1 MFELEDRPA
10 ARAPSKPL
18 SGLSFGI
25 SVAVHVAVLGV
36 LLLVTKVFTRPP
48 ETVIP
53 IDMTIV
59 PPWAEQTDDPEPDPN
74 PPPKP
79 EPPKPKPKPQP
90 RPEPKPEPVK
100 NVEAVEKVVEKKK
113 PPEKKPPEK
122 LNLRD
127 KAKLVKDSPK
137 PPEKLD
143 LRDKAKKVDAPKLPP
158 GKATAAEKPLSPE
171 EIRKLLEQG
180 YTYGSRN
187 QLATSEAQRCVSI
200 IAQAIRREWD
210 KESFKWYPG
219 LSPIQVMLQ
228 FGPGGSIRGFRI
240 VSGSG
245 DPDVDRTAQNA
256 LRRLGRIPGLSSSFL
271 EQFAEIAIEMK
282 PVAGG

>member
-1 MFELEDRPA
+1 MLELEDRPA
-10 ARAPSKPL
+10 VRAPVKPF
-18 SGLSFGI
+18 SGRSLGI
-25 SVAVHVAVLGV
+25 SVGVHVALAAV
-36 LLLVTKVFTRPP
+36 LLFATKVFTRTP
-48 ETVIP
+48 EVIVP

-79 EPPKPKPKPQP
+79 EPPKPKQKP
-90 RPEPKPEPVK
+90 RPEPKPEPAK
-100 NVEAVEKVVEKKK
+100 NVDAVEKVVEKKK
-113 PPEKKPPEK
+113 PEK

-127 KAKLVKDSPK
+127 KAKLVKESPK

-171 EIRKLLEQG
+171 EIQKLLNQG
-180 YTYGSRN
+180 YKYGSRN
-187 QLATSEAQRCVSI
+187 QLATSEAQRCVSV

-210 KESFKWYPG
+210 KESFKWFPG

-228 FGPGGSIRGFRI
+228 FGPGGSVRGFRI
-240 VSGSG
+240 LSGSG
-245 DPDVDRTAQNA
+245 DADVDRTAQSA
-256 LRRLGRIPGLSSSFL
+256 LRRLTRIPGLSATFL
-271 EQFAEIAIEMK
+271 EQFPEIAIEMK
-282 PVAGG
+282 PVSGG